1 MGLNDDGSFLVG
13 ILVLI
18 VILAIAWRLL
28 FKGRQAERRLGV
40 PVRRVV
46 SADVGIDAPSSMLFS
61 EEHRVKGAPDYVVDD
76 RPSLMIWIG
85 KILKRPTPLVYMPV
99 EVKSA
104 SVRYRRLADVFQVL
118 TSCFLLEEKGYMV
131 NRGRLVYANAQFDIP
146 YGPVQRQ
153 EVLRALEEIRGAD
166 QASLECFSAAN
177 DRRCSGCEFKTVCFK

>member
-1 MGLNDDGSFLVG
+1 VNLL
-13 ILVLI
+13 LLI
-18 VILAIAWRLL
+18 VILVIAWRLL
-28 FKGRQAERRLGV
+28 FNDRKAERRLGV
-40 PVRRVV
+40 PVRRIV

-85 KILKRPTPLVYMPV
+85 KILKRPTPMVYMPV

-104 SVRYRRLADVFQVL
+104 RVRYRRLADVFQVL

-153 EVLRALEEIRGAD
+153 EVLRVVEEIREAEKTGLESFAAAKD
-166 QASLECFSAAN
+166 Q
-177 DRRCSGCEFKTVCFK
+177 RCTGCEFKTVCFK

>member
-1 MGLNDDGSFLVG
+1 VQVLKGSFVVHL
-13 ILVLI
+13 L
-18 VILAIAWRLL
+18 LAIAILAFTWRLL
-28 FKGRQAERRLGV
+28 FRDRKAEWRLGV
-40 PVRRVV
+40 LVRRIV
-46 SADVGIDAPSSMLFS
+46 SADVGIDASSSRLFS
-61 EEHRVKGAPDYVVDD
+61 EEHRIMGAPDYVVDD

-104 SVRYRRLADVFQVL
+104 RVRYRRLADVFQLL
-118 TSCFLLEEKGYMV
+118 TSCFLLEEKGYIV

-153 EVLRALEEIRGAD
+153 EVLRALEEIREAD
-166 QASLECFSAAN
+166 QASLECFSVAN